1 MRTLLISVISLLIFC
16 QLPSIAQSKKD
27 SLKLKAD
34 IEAIRQGKPVK
45 TPPKKK
51 SVLVKDNKHPV
62 KIDTAAIKGEK
73 PLPMPTEPN
82 NPNPHDPRPTV
93 VNPNPPANPPTDPAV
108 PQGTPSKKE
117 KSKKK
122 PK

>member
-1 MRTLLISVISLLIFC
+1 MRTLLISIITLFIFC
-16 QLPSIAQSKKD
+16 EFPSIAQSKKD

-45 TPPKKK
+45 TAPKKK

-62 KIDTAAIKGEK
+62 KVDTAAIKGEK

-93 VNPNPPANPPTDPAV
+93 VNPHPPANPPTDPAV
-108 PQGTPSKKE
+108 PQGTTKRKA
-117 KSKKK
+117 KDTKKK
-122 PK
+122 Q

>member
-1 MRTLLISVISLLIFC
+1 MRTLLISVISLFIFC
-16 QLPSIAQSKKD
+16 QFPSIAQSKKD

-34 IEAIRQGKPVK
+34 LEAIRQGKPVK
-45 TPPKKK
+45 TAPKKK

-62 KIDTAAIKGEK
+62 KVDTAAIKGEK

-93 VNPNPPANPPTDPAV
+93 VNPNPPIDPAV